1 MNKFGIHYAYW
12 GDRWNVDL
20 CERIRLAAD
29 AGFNVLEVT
38 PPDYMIN
45 LDKGKMDVIKKCA
58 AQHDIEMSFC
68 IGFPRSK
75 DMASADKAVRE
86 AGIEHS
92 KRMLEAVHY
101 MGGKI
106 LGGILYSW
114 WPCLYDHEITPEYKQ
129 DCWKRSVES
138 VQTVIPLAESYGIE
152 YAVEMVNRFEQ
163 FIVNSVEE
171 GRQFCKDVDSPNA
184 KLLLDVFHANIEEDS
199 IPDAI
204 LNAGPLL
211 AHIHISENNRR
222 LPGSG
227 SNIPWREI
235 MAALKK
241 INFQG
246 RIVLEPFVA
255 AGGPVGNDLRI
266 WRNLEGD
273 ISGDGRHEAL
283 KKSLEFVKSMTKRS
297 GICSDPLE
305 RKGEQWHIY

>member
-12 GDRWNVDL
+12 GDQWDVDL

-38 PPDYMIN
+38 PPDYMLK
-45 LDKGKMDVIKKCA
+45 LDKGKMDDVKRCA
-58 AQHDIEMSFC
+58 VQNDIEMSFC
-68 IGFPRSK
+68 IGFPKSK
-75 DMASADKAVRE
+75 DMSSPDKTVRE

-92 KRMLEAVHY
+92 RRMLEAVHY
-101 MGGKI
+101 MNGKI

-129 DCWKRSVES
+129 DCWKRGVES
-138 VQTVIPLAESYGIE
+138 VQKVIPIAESYGIE

-163 FIVNSVEE
+163 FMVNSVEE
-171 GRQFCKDVDSPNA
+171 GKQFCKDVGSPNA

-199 IPDAI
+199 IPAAI
-204 LNAGPLL
+204 LNAGALL
-211 AHIHISENNRR
+211 AHIHMSENNRR

-235 MAALKK
+235 GAALKK
-241 INFQG
+241 IGFQG

-255 AGGPVGNDLRI
+255 QGGPVGNDLRI
-266 WRNLEGD
+266 WRNLEKD
-273 ISGDGRHEAL
+273 ISQEARQRAL
-283 KKSLEFVKSMTKRS
+283 KKSLQFVRGMM
-297 GICSDPLE
+297 CD
-305 RKGEQWHIY
+305 